1 MISKNFDRKTVFQND
16 FKKLLGRPS
25 TTFKKSET
33 THVSNAEFHSE
44 TTNQSDYKL
53 PQIFTKEQIHL
64 RKDAKKN
71 KETMDPS
78 NGKMDALTQY
88 QRDNPGFCHFPV
100 KQGALTPTIS
110 NCFAGPQQT
119 ITENR

>member
-1 MISKNFDRKTVFQND
+1 MPRFYHCPQSYGEPETVPFFQGKFDGKTVFQND

-25 TTFKKSET
+25 TSFKKSET

-64 RKDAKKN
+64 RKYSKKN
-71 KETMDPS
+71 KEKWTLVTEKWVLSHNTDETTQDFATFQSS
-78 NGKMDALTQY
+78 NA
-88 QRDNPGFCHFPV
+88 H
-100 KQGALTPTIS
+100 
-110 NCFAGPQQT
+110 
-119 ITENR
+119 